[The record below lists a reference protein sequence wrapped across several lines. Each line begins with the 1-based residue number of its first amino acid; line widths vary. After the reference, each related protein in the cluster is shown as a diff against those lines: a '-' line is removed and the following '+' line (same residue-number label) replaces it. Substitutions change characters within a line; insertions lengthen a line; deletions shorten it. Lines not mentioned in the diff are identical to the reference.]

1 MADKTF
7 TYKVKI
13 ETEDGIKEVEKTA
26 STLDQLNEA
35 VSDLNKELGKA
46 DIGSEEFKKLSK
58 EVGKAEGAL
67 GKARNASKGLGD
79 QLTAIPGPIGQ
90 VAQGVKGLGT
100 AFKALIMNPVGAVLA
115 AIALALTT
123 LYKAFTSTKAGAETL
138 ERVMAGLGAVI
149 DVLRD
154 RVLKVGEALLK
165 FFSGDF
171 KGAVESFKESY
182 KGIGDEMAEE
192 FRIAQQATRTLQE
205 VTDATRELSVAR
217 AEQNKE
223 IAAAKLLINDET
235 ISYEDRIKALEDVAE
250 AEKELLKQELAL
262 EKARLQAMETL
273 AAQSDS
279 DKETLDAIAAQRIKL
294 AQLEQQSLRQEKQ
307 VFDQRKMLNDKRVAD
322 AKRVA
327 DEKKKAEETYFDF
340 VQNIN
345 LQLIEDDRE
354 RAKAELEIAYNQQL
368 AEIDLLQTSEKE
380 KAELR
385 TKVYTLYLRGLAK
398 LDEEAEKERQAR
410 WEERYAEQQ
419 TEEQRLLDI
428 TRRRLDA
435 RIQLLEVKGPEEL
448 EQLKSLL
455 DQRMEMELMNE
466 ELTEEEKMV
475 IRKNYER
482 EYKTAQENLT
492 KFDMDQMNKKLQLA
506 AAGAQALSGFLG
518 EETAAGKAAASA
530 QALINT
536 YLGASQVVSDET
548 VPSFLKPIL
557 IAGILAAGMK
567 QVQNINKV
575 ETKDKYAMGGFVEGE
590 GTTTSDS
597 ISARLSTGESVINAR
612 STGMFY
618 ETLSL
623 INELGGGKRFKG
635 MNQTNASPTGNE
647 APIIKTYVVSSD
659 VTSQQQLDR
668 VIKSRSII

>member
-58 EVGKAEGAL
+58 EVSRAEGAL

-138 ERVMAGLGAVI
+138 ERVMAGLSAVI

-154 RVLKVGEALLK
+154 RVLKVGEALMK

-182 KGIGDEMAEE
+182 KGIGAEMAEE
-192 FRIAQQATRTLQE
+192 FRIAQQATKTLQE

-223 IAAAKLLINDET
+223 LAAAKLLINDET
-235 ISYEDRIKALEDVAE
+235 KSYEQRIGALEDVAE
-250 AEKELLKQELAL
+250 AERELLKQELAL
-262 EKARLQAMETL
+262 ERARLQAMETL

-279 DKETLDAIAAQRIKL
+279 DKETLDALAAQRVKL
-294 AQLEQQSLRQEKQ
+294 AQLEQASLQKEKE
-307 VFDQRKMLNDKRVAD
+307 VNDQRKALNDRRIAD

-327 DEKKKAEETYFDF
+327 DEKKKAEETYFSF
-340 VQNIN
+340 VQKIN
-345 LQLIEDDRE
+345 LELIEDDRE

-368 AEIDLLQTSEKE
+368 AEIDLLVTSEEE

-385 TKVYTLYLRGLAK
+385 TKVYTLYLRGLKK

-410 WEERYAEQQ
+410 WEEQYAAQQ

-428 TRRRLDA
+428 ARRRLDA
-435 RIQLLEVKGPEEL
+435 RIELLEVKGPEEL
-448 EQLKSLL
+448 EVLKTLL

-475 IRKNYER
+475 IRKNYENQ
-482 EYKTAQENLT
+482 YKTAQENLT
-492 KFDMDQMNKKLQLA
+492 KFDLEQMNKKLQLA

-575 ETKDKYAMGGFVEGE
+575 ETKDKYAMGGVIDGP
-590 GTTTSDS
+590 GSSTSDS
-597 ISARLSTGESVINAR
+597 VNAMVSTGESVINAR

-635 MNQTNASPTGNE
+635 MNQTNAVSTGSE

-668 VIKSRSII
+668 VIKTRSLI